1 MDASVASKW
10 DCIKSSCVISFLQ
23 QDRRIRRS
31 YVGLHDPSYS
41 CHRFFFTLYKP
52 RLVGLANKK
61 HVFLWHVSQSQETF
75 SYRVGFCDESWPS
88 FLFLQTLG
96 RFETSRTFCI
106 PLKWKTEECGVPV
119 YSDLEP
125 YGLPSLS
132 ANMAVMSGTLDR
144 ILEDR
149 PGALGHRFI
158 SLNKLQVLANF
169 PFD

>member
-1 MDASVASKW
+1 M
-10 DCIKSSCVISFLQ
+10 
-23 QDRRIRRS
+23 
-31 YVGLHDPSYS
+31 
-41 CHRFFFTLYKP
+41 
-52 RLVGLANKK
+52 
-61 HVFLWHVSQSQETF
+61 
-75 SYRVGFCDESWPS
+75 
-88 FLFLQTLG
+88 
-96 RFETSRTFCI
+96 
-106 PLKWKTEECGVPV
+106 PV

-144 ILEDR
+144 MLEDR